1 MSTEE
6 TATTTTATAPEEV
19 PVQGSEAYGFTWRQ
33 TCAFC
38 KKPAATR
45 CAHCKGIFYCC
56 EEHQTKDWERHR
68 PLCIDFKAAAAEA
81 AASKTGS
88 VALTYY
94 KSLEGIFDIAA
105 PFFVRGGVFDN
116 IGVKVENILPNK
128 VDGRNVNVLV
138 TSENLGHVVTPEE
151 FFAARPNLYYMT
163 HTIGKGMLYALTFA
177 FALDAIVES
186 SNIKPKLSIFGEEVT
201 KFGVAEN
208 VVVDPNYEILILVDG
223 KTEQS
228 YQTNATTGKDHGLAW
243 VRTVSDKVYLVD
255 FAAAQFGSKDMW
267 NGAPLVLTQ
276 RDSKEARTLY
286 GCDKKGRVGMEW
298 NWVESKDL
306 NECLKDYLRLNDYD
320 EVEGEGGP
328 HLGKQIQ
335 VGVRH
340 LVAHTKAV
348 YDLK

>member
-6 TATTTTATAPEEV
+6 TATTTPAEV
-19 PVQGSEAYGFTWRQ
+19 PVQGSESFGFTWRQ

-38 KKPAATR
+38 RKPAATR

-56 EEHQTKDWERHR
+56 EDHQTKDWEKHK

-88 VALTYY
+88 VALTYF

-116 IGVKVENILPNK
+116 IGVKVETIVPK
-128 VDGRNVNVLV
+128 RVDGRHVNVLV

-151 FFAARPNLYYMT
+151 FFSARPELYYMT
-163 HTIGKGMLYALTFA
+163 HTIGKGMLYALTFT

-201 KFGVAEN
+201 SFGVAEKVN
-208 VVVDPNYEILILVDG
+208 VSKNYEVLILVDG
-223 KTEQS
+223 KTEQP
-228 YQTNATTGKDHGLAW
+228 YQTNASSGKEHGLVW
-243 VRTVSDKVYLVD
+243 VRTVSDKVYLID
-255 FAAAQFGSKDMW
+255 FAAAQFGCKDKW
-267 NGAPLVLTQ
+267 NEAPLFVTL
-276 RDSKEARTLY
+276 RDSKEAKGLY
-286 GCDKKGRVGMEW
+286 GCDKEGRVGMEW
-298 NWVESKDL
+298 NWVESREL
-306 NECLKDYLRLNDYD
+306 NECLKDYLRLNDYE
-320 EVEGEGGP
+320 EVEGEGAP